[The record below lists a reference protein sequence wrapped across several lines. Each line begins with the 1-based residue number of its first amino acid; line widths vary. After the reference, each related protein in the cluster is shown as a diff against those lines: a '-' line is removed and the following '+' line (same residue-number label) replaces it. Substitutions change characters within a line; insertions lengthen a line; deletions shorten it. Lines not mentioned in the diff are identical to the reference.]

1 MIGSQQ
7 DLSNLSI
14 RDEDEVMIGIS
25 RLLGSFRMSDNS
37 SIRPGVP
44 TTKIGLYI
52 LEDWYRRSLCVRF
65 WAFITRSRG
74 QWLRCE
80 LTMRLHA
87 QSRGKDW
94 SNLNLQIIL
103 GSPSLRLPSLVSTNL
118 FMKLAGAHN
127 ATSVLEWAF
136 KHGVALTAK
145 LLRTPNNSGEGSEW
159 YDDSIWQWG

>member
-52 LEDWYRRSLCVRF
+52 LED
-65 WAFITRSRG
+65 
-74 QWLRCE
+74 
-80 LTMRLHA
+80 
-87 QSRGKDW
+87 
-94 SNLNLQIIL
+94 
-103 GSPSLRLPSLVSTNL
+103 
-118 FMKLAGAHN
+118 
-127 ATSVLEWAF
+127 
-136 KHGVALTAK
+136 
-145 LLRTPNNSGEGSEW
+145 
-159 YDDSIWQWG
+159 